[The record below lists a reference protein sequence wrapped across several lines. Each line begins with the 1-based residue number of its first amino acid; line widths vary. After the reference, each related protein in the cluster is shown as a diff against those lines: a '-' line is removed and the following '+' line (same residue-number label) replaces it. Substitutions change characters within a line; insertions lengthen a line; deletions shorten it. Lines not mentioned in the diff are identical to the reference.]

1 MMSSLPSAH
10 LAVSQVLKDD
20 ERMTDF
26 LSVRDVPA
34 DDFNTIVDMAL
45 EIKRDAVPWSDRLKG
60 KTLGMIF
67 QKTSTRTRFSFEVG
81 MTQLGGHAIFAQ
93 TQHTQMGIA
102 DMADEGKVISR
113 YVDLIMARMMLN
125 RDLVA
130 LAEGSEVPV
139 INGCDERY
147 HPAQALTDLMTIKEA
162 LGRTEDVKIVYV
174 GIGNNVSN
182 SLSMASAYCKA
193 HFVLCVPELDP
204 PAVDEEQLDILHASG
219 CYEEIDDPAVAMKDA
234 DVVYTD
240 TWINM
245 EYFDD
250 PAFAE
255 EKERRIETFKRY
267 QINEDLLKLSG
278 RKTLIMHCLPAHK
291 GYEVNETVLYHP
303 DSVVFEQAENRLHAQ
318 KALMLWLLGEF

>member
-1 MMSSLPSAH
+1 
-10 LAVSQVLKDD
+10 
-20 ERMTDF
+20 MTDF
-26 LSVRDVPA
+26 LSVRDVSA
-34 DDFNTIVDMAL
+34 EDFTTIIDMA
-45 EIKRDAVPWSDRLKG
+45 IKIKQNPQLWSDRLKG

-93 TQHTQMGIA
+93 NQHTQLGIA

-113 YVDLIMARMMLN
+113 YVDLIMARMTHN

-130 LAEGSEVPV
+130 LADGAEVPV
-139 INGCDERY
+139 INGCDELY
-147 HPAQALTDLMTIKEA
+147 HPAQALTDLMTIKET
-162 LGRTEDVKIVYV
+162 LGHTEDVKIVYL
-174 GIGNNVSN
+174 GIANNVSN
-182 SLSMASAYCKA
+182 SLSMASVYSRA
-193 HFVLCVPELDP
+193 HFVLCVPEFDP
-204 PAVDEEQLDILHASG
+204 PAIDEEQLDILRDTG
-219 CYEEIDDPAVAMKDA
+219 YYEEIADPAVAMKGA

-255 EKERRIETFKRY
+255 EKERRITTFGPY
-267 QINEDLLKLSG
+267 QVNEALLNLSG
-278 RKTLIMHCLPAHK
+278 RRTLVMHCLPAHK

-303 DSVVFEQAENRLHAQ
+303 DSVAFEQAENRLHAQ
-318 KALMLWLLGEF
+318 KALMLWLLGEL